1 MNKVIDTVTK
11 KDTYVTTVNDT
22 FPYNVFLYW
31 LEDSLMG
38 DTYENAI
45 PLSHSAS
52 VFSVMYSPFL
62 SKDDFILK
70 QIPYDVE
77 RFKYKDNELQIGIP
91 NGVQPYVY
99 RISRFN
105 NQKDRFM
112 GTKTKNLG
120 TFKCYKNEKV
130 PNVKSWR
137 NEPKLH
143 NYPYTYGYIMD
154 GICEPIEIRYHLC
167 PLNEDLSTPL
177 WVRIAL
183 NINSDYSY
191 FIRGYRGDE
200 NAIIEDFIVNT
211 NKELPCSSNQYAQW
225 IATNKNQ
232 MQHNILSSATSGLAQ
247 GVISGLTTGAIA
259 GTAVGGIPG
268 TVIGAIGGG
277 VTGAL
282 MGGIASSFK
291 GDMMEKDMRNLPNSL
306 TSRGADL
313 VYGINKMGKA
323 VKHIRYRQ
331 SDTYMEK
338 LGDFFAMFGYKQNKI
353 IDLENDAI
361 YSKRS
366 RHYYNYIKTIG
377 ANIDSKGIPKEHL
390 DEIKAIHNKGVTI
403 WHIDREG
410 VVVGDY
416 SKDNIEEIWYS

>member
-38 DTYENAI
+38 DSYENAI

-99 RISRFN
+99 RINRFN

-183 NINSDYSY
+183 NINSDYGY

-200 NAIIEDFIVNT
+200 NAIMEDFIVNT

-225 IATNKNQ
+225 IATNKSQ
-232 MQHNILSSATSGLAQ
+232 MEQRVVNSGVGSL
-247 GVISGLTTGAIA
+247 ITGASAGATIGTMIMPGV
-259 GTAVGGIPG
+259 GTAVGAAL
-268 TVIGAIGGG
+268 GAS
-277 VTGAL
+277 L
-282 MGGIASSFK
+282 MNAVSGEITNQMNKAT
-291 GDMMEKDMRNLPNSL
+291 ERDMRNLPNSL
-306 TSRGADL
+306 TSRGGDL

-353 IDLENDAI
+353 IDLENDVI